1 MCMFA
6 MTEQAIVLLVDSILA
21 IVFPDELLIESKL
34 SDDGIFDSPI
44 D

>member
-1 MCMFA
+1 MCMFV
-6 MTEQAIVLLVDSILA
+6 MTDQAIVLLFDSILA
-21 IVFPDELLIESKL
+21 IVFPDELLIESEL